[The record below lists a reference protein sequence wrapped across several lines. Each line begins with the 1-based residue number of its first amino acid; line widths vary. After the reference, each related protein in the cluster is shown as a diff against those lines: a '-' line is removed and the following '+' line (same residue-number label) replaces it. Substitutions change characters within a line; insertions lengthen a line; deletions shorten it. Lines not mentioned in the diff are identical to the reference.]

1 MSTEKPIDSQNTPSR
16 QPDRE
21 EVLAVLFADLCD
33 STRLYHD
40 LGDAAAHALAA
51 QCLTLIGDVT
61 ARVGGTV
68 VKTIGDGAMT
78 TFSTADLAYQAAM
91 DIQDALRGGRLR
103 IKIGFH
109 LGPVLVAAG
118 DVFGDTVNLAARVMA
133 RAGPGEILLTGSCV
147 EMIRPAFRSNVSLLD
162 TTPVK
167 GKPDPIE
174 IYRVVCEDEE
184 NVTVIVAPT
193 RIMERRRA
201 VIFIYRDIEIRLHT
215 RGGPLLMGRDAGC
228 RLVVPSEWASRRHAT
243 IDIERNHFVLTDHS
257 SNGTYVV
264 EEGGTQRFAKREGVP
279 LTGFG
284 IISLGVLPDQNPDD
298 LIRYRYAPGIAADD
312 ALAGN

>member
-1 MSTEKPIDSQNTPSR
+1 MSTEKPIETQKTPEAS
-16 QPDRE
+16 PDRE

-61 ARVGGTV
+61 ARIGGTV

-78 TFSTADLAYQAAM
+78 TFATADLAYQAAIE
-91 DIQDALRGGRLR
+91 IQDALRGGHLR

-109 LGPVLVAAG
+109 VGPVLVADG
-118 DVFGDTVNLAARVMA
+118 DVFGDTVNLAARVLA
-133 RAGPGEILLTGSCV
+133 RSGPGEILLTGACV
-147 EMIRPAFRSNVSLLD
+147 ETIRAEFKSNVSLLD

-174 IYRVVCEDEE
+174 IYRVIGEDEE
-184 NVTVIVAPT
+184 NVTIIVAPT
-193 RIMERRRA
+193 RINERRKA
-201 VIFIYRDIEIRLHT
+201 VIFNYRDIEVRLDT

-243 IDIERNHFVLTDHS
+243 IDVERDRFVITDHS

-264 EEGGTQRFAKREGVP
+264 EDGGTQQFVKREGVP
-279 LTGFG
+279 LTGTG
-284 IISLGVLPDQNPDD
+284 VISLGVLPDQNPDD
-298 LIRYRYAPGIAADD
+298 LVRYRYAPGLASDD
-312 ALAGN
+312 APPRK

>member
-1 MSTEKPIDSQNTPSR
+1 MSTEKPIDTQKTPAH
-16 QPDRE
+16 DADHE
-21 EVLAVLFADLCD
+21 ENLAVLFADLCD

-40 LGDAAAHALAA
+40 LGDTAAHALAA

-78 TFSTADLAYQAAM
+78 TFPTADKAYQAAM
-91 DIQDALRGGRLR
+91 EIQDALRGGRLR

-109 LGPVLVAAG
+109 VGPVLIADG
-118 DVFGDTVNLAARVMA
+118 DVFGDTVNLAARVLA
-133 RAGPGEILLTGSCV
+133 RSGPGEILLTGACV
-147 EMIRPAFRSNVSLLD
+147 ETIRPEFRANVALLD

-167 GKPDPIE
+167 GRPDPIE
-174 IYRVVCEDEE
+174 IYRVVGSEDEE

-193 RIMERRRA
+193 RLVERRKA
-201 VIFIYRDIEIRLHT
+201 VIFVYRGAEVRLDT

-228 RLVVPSEWASRRHAT
+228 KLVVPSEWASRRHAT
-243 IDIERNHFVLTDHS
+243 IDVERDRFVLTDHS

-264 EEGGTQRFAKREGVP
+264 EEGGTQQFVKREGVP
-279 LTGFG
+279 LAGKG
-284 IISLGVLPDQNPDD
+284 VISLGVLPDQNPED
-298 LIRYRYAPGIAADD
+298 LIHYRYEPGLPPDAA
-312 ALAGN
+312 GRK

>member
-1 MSTEKPIDSQNTPSR
+1 MSTEKPIDSQKTPASS
-16 QPDRE
+16 PDRE

-78 TFSTADLAYQAAM
+78 TFPTADLAYKAAL

-109 LGPVLVAAG
+109 VGPVLVADG
-118 DVFGDTVNLAARVMA
+118 DVFGDTVNLAARVLA
-133 RAGPGEILLTGSCV
+133 RSGPGEILLTGACV
-147 EMIRPAFRSNVSLLD
+147 ETIRPEFRSAVSLLD

-174 IYRVVCEDEE
+174 IYRVIGEDEE
-184 NVTVIVAPT
+184 NVTIIVAPT
-193 RIMERRRA
+193 KIIERRKA
-201 VIFIYRDIEIRLHT
+201 VIFNYRDIELRLDT

-243 IDIERNHFVLTDHS
+243 IDVERDRFVLTDHS

-264 EEGGTQRFAKREGVP
+264 EDGGTQQFVKREGVP
-279 LTGFG
+279 LSGSG
-284 IISLGVLPDQNPDD
+284 IISLGVLPEENPDD
-298 LIRYRYAPGIAADD
+298 LVRYRYTAGLASDDAPGRK
-312 ALAGN
+312 

>member
-1 MSTEKPIDSQNTPSR
+1 MSTEKPIDTLKP
-16 QPDRE
+16 PTAGEDHE

-51 QCLTLIGDVT
+51 QCLTVIGEVT
-61 ARVGGTV
+61 VRTGGTV

-78 TFSTADLAYQAAM
+78 TFPSADMAYQAAM
-91 DIQDALRGGRLR
+91 EIQDALRGGHLS

-109 LGPVLVAAG
+109 VGPVLVADG
-118 DVFGDTVNLAARVMA
+118 DVFGDTVNLAARVLA
-133 RAGPGEILLTGSCV
+133 RSGPGEILLTGACLDT
-147 EMIRPAFRSNVSLLD
+147 IRPEFRSSVSLLD

-167 GKPDPIE
+167 GRPDPIE
-174 IYRVVCEDEE
+174 IYRVMGDED
-184 NVTVIVAPT
+184 NVTIIVPST
-193 RIMERRRA
+193 RIVERRKA
-201 VIFIYRDIEIRLHT
+201 VLFNYRGNEVRLDT

-243 IDIERNHFVLTDHS
+243 IDVERDRFVLTDHS

-264 EEGGTQRFAKREGVP
+264 VEGGAQQFVKREGVP
-279 LTGFG
+279 LTGKG
-284 IISLGVLPDQNPDD
+284 VISLGVLPDENPED
-298 LIRYRYAPGIAADD
+298 LIHYRYEPGK
-312 ALAGN
+312 AGETPSGRN

>member
-1 MSTEKPIDSQNTPSR
+1 MSTEKPIDSPNMPSP

-68 VKTIGDGAMT
+68 VKTIGDGSMT
-78 TFSTADLAYQAAM
+78 TFATADLAYQAAM
-91 DIQDALRGGRLR
+91 EIQDALRGGRLR

-109 LGPVLVAAG
+109 IGPVLVADG

-133 RAGPGEILLTGSCV
+133 RAGPGEILLTGACV
-147 EMIRPAFRSNVSLLD
+147 ETIRPAFRSNVSLLD

-174 IYRVVCEDEE
+174 IYRVVGEDEE

-201 VIFIYRDIEIRLHT
+201 VIFTYREIEIRLDT

-243 IDIERNHFVLTDHS
+243 IDVERDRFVLTDHS

-264 EEGGTQRFAKREGVP
+264 EEGGTQQFAKREGVP

-298 LIRYRYAPGIAADD
+298 LIRYRYTPGIAADD
-312 ALAGN
+312 APIRK